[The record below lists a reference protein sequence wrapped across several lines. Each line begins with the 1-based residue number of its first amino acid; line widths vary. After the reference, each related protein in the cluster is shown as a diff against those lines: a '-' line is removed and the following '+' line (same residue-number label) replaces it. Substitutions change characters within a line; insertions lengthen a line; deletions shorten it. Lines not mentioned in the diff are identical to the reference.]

1 MEMKRYFSF
10 YNLLLLLFIAFIALP
25 VLYTLISAFFANPYL
40 SNDLSQLDFSTFTLL
55 SKSILLAA
63 IIAILTVLI
72 GTGLAF
78 MVYKTQLPLRRFLRI
93 ILLIPLFISPYI
105 LAAAWNGFFFF
116 IFENVGFRSSY
127 FGLVL
132 VLTTVYTP
140 LAMLIVGGALANIS
154 AQIEE
159 SALMMTNTKTMILRI
174 ILPLIKPALLSSFV
188 LVFIFSISNFA
199 VPAFFGVKV
208 FTTEI
213 FTQFSAFYKHSFA
226 IIQSVFL
233 ILICVAL
240 LLSEYK
246 YLADAPFL
254 SFGNRGLSTKLYS
267 NNRLINWS
275 LLLVLLWI
283 VISIVLPFFILIIQS
298 FDDGI
303 GKFQEAFNLLLPT
316 FADSIFLAFIASVFI
331 VLIGFTVA
339 YYQVW
344 QKQNVRF
351 FNALMLLI
359 FVIPSTVFGIS
370 LIKFY
375 NHPELNWIYSTYA
388 IIIIAFVGKFSF
400 IAAKLL
406 TNALRQIPKSLND
419 AAQIA
424 GLKSSQIVL
433 KILLPL
439 ALPTLFASFIISFI
453 FSLGELGTTIMV
465 YPPGTELMPIKVF
478 TIMANAPQSLTSSMN
493 LIVFSITLIL
503 ISVFSFIA
511 KQFFNKANYVNY

>member
-1 MEMKRYFSF
+1 
-10 YNLLLLLFIAFIALP
+10 
-25 VLYTLISAFFANPYL
+25 
-40 SNDLSQLDFSTFTLL
+40 
-55 SKSILLAA
+55 
-63 IIAILTVLI
+63 
-72 GTGLAF
+72 
-78 MVYKTQLPLRRFLRI
+78 
-93 ILLIPLFISPYI
+93 
-105 LAAAWNGFFFF
+105 
-116 IFENVGFRSSY
+116 
-127 FGLVL
+127 
-132 VLTTVYTP
+132 
-140 LAMLIVGGALANIS
+140 
-154 AQIEE
+154 
-159 SALMMTNTKTMILRI
+159 
-174 ILPLIKPALLSSFV
+174 
-188 LVFIFSISNFA
+188 
-199 VPAFFGVKV
+199 
-208 FTTEI
+208 
-213 FTQFSAFYKHSFA
+213 
-226 IIQSVFL
+226 
-233 ILICVAL
+233 
-240 LLSEYK
+240 
-246 YLADAPFL
+246 
-254 SFGNRGLSTKLYS
+254 
-267 NNRLINWS
+267 
-275 LLLVLLWI
+275 
-283 VISIVLPFFILIIQS
+283 VLPFFILIIQS